1 MKITI
6 SHHTRYAY
14 SPAAS
19 RAALRLR
26 LFPPQFEAQQPL
38 DWTVTVNGEVVAPL
52 HTAAFGEQE
61 AVWTTRDPQTELSIL
76 AAGTVATKDCAGVV
90 RGLQD
95 CARPGVFLRSTPLT
109 TLDAGL
115 TALAAEARRASVLET
130 LHALSALVADRIAYQ
145 ANQTHSQTT
154 AAEALAHGFGVC
166 QDHAHVFIAAARGA
180 GVPARYVMGYMAAD
194 EDLHETH
201 AWAEAFVPEL
211 AAWVGFD
218 PANRRCP
225 TDAYVRLGCGFDA
238 AEAAPVRGC
247 VGPGAEE
254 ALTAAVDIAPVVTQ
268 EQ

>member
-1 MKITI
+1 MKIAI
-6 SHHTRYAY
+6 RHHTRYVY
-14 SPAAS
+14 TPAAS

-26 LFPPQFEAQQPL
+26 LFPPQFDTQHPL
-38 DWTVTVNGEVVAPL
+38 DWTVTINGQTIAPQ

-61 AVWTTRDPQTELSIL
+61 AVWTTREPQTELSIL
-76 AAGTVATKDCAGVV
+76 ASGTVETKDAAGVV

-95 CARPGVFLRSTPLT
+95 CARPGVFLRTTPLT
-109 TLDAGL
+109 ALDPALSRLAEAARREATLD
-115 TALAAEARRASVLET
+115 T
-130 LHALSALVADRIAYQ
+130 LHALCSLVADRVTYQ
-145 ANQTHSQTT
+145 ANQTHSLTT
-154 AAEALAHGFGVC
+154 AAEALAHGYGVC
-166 QDHAHVFIAAARGA
+166 QDHAHVFIAAARAIGI
-180 GVPARYVMGYMAAD
+180 PARYVMGYMASSD
-194 EDLHETH
+194 DLHETH

-225 TDAYVRLGCGFDA
+225 TEAYVRLGCGFDA

-254 ALTAAVDIAPVVTQ
+254 ALTAAVDIAPVLAQ

>member
-6 SHHTRYAY
+6 RHQTRYAY
-14 SPAAS
+14 SPPAG

-26 LFPPQFEAQQPL
+26 LFPPQFDTQQPL
-38 DWTVTVNGEVVAPL
+38 GWTVTVNGQPVAPL

-61 AVWTTRDPQTELSIL
+61 AVWSTREPQTELLIL
-76 AAGTVATKDCAGVV
+76 AAGVVDAKDGAGVV

-95 CARPGVFLRSTPLT
+95 YARPGVFLRATS
-109 TLDAGL
+109 L
-115 TALAAEARRASVLET
+115 TAIDRALSGLAQEARCGSSLDT
-130 LHALSALVADRIAYQ
+130 LHALCGLVADRVAYQ
-145 ANQTHSQTT
+145 PRKTHSQTT
-154 AAEALAHGFGVC
+154 AAEALAQGYGVC
-166 QDHAHVFIAAARGA
+166 QDHAHVFIATARSIGI
-180 GVPARYVMGYMAAD
+180 PARYVMGYMAAE
-194 EDLHETH
+194 EDFHETH

-238 AEAAPVRGC
+238 EGAAPIRGC
-247 VGPGAEE
+247 VGPGSKET
-254 ALTAAVDIAPVVTQ
+254 LTAAVDIALCGAQ